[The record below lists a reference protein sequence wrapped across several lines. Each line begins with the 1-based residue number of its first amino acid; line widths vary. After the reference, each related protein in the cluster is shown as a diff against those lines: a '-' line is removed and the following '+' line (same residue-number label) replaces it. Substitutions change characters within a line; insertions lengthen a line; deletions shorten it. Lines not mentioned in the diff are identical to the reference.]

1 MGETVTLD
9 GAGEG
14 MKLFQAKPQG
24 EIKGAVI
31 VIQEAFGITDHIMD
45 VTQRLADAGYLAIAP
60 HLFHRTGD
68 PIIAY
73 DRMQEVIPHIMQL
86 NREGIDADLTASFD
100 YLEGQGY
107 SGRQV
112 AIMGFCM
119 GGTIA
124 FYAGAKRALGA
135 AVTFYGGGIVMS
147 RFGLP
152 PLIELVPELKTPWI
166 GNYGDHDQSIP
177 LTEVEVLRR
186 AVAATDVPS
195 EVNRYADADHGFH
208 CNDRS
213 AFHADSSKA
222 AWART
227 IQFLDSHVGTK
238 QIA

>member
-14 MKLFQAKPQG
+14 MKLYRVDPKG

-45 VTQRLADAGYLAIAP
+45 VAGRLADAGYVAVAP
-60 HLFHRTGD
+60 HVFHRTGD
-68 PIIAY
+68 PVIAY
-73 DRMQEVIPHIMQL
+73 DKMQEVIPHIMQL
-86 NREGIDADLTASFD
+86 NREGIDADLTATVA
-100 YLEGQGY
+100 YLEGEGY

-112 AIMGFCM
+112 AIIGFCM

-124 FYAGAKRALGA
+124 FFAGAKWELGA
-135 AVTFYGGGIVMS
+135 AITFYGGGIAQS

-152 PLIELVPELKTPWI
+152 RLLDLVPELKTPWL
-166 GNYGDHDQSIP
+166 GNYGDLDQSIP
-177 LTEVEVLRR
+177 LTEVDLLRR

-195 EVNRYADADHGFH
+195 EVNRYGEADHGFH

-213 AFHADSSKA
+213 AFNEDASKA
-222 AWART
+222 AWGRT
-227 IQFLDSHVGTK
+227 VAFLDDHVAHT
-238 QIA
+238 